1 MPLRPNY
8 HQPIIIMTAQPQS
21 APKSRVSYVIL
32 ALLLGALGIHN
43 FYAGYTGK
51 GIAQLCITLLS
62 LGFLGFVSAI
72 WALVE
77 AITVTQDAT
86 GSAFN

>member
-1 MPLRPNY
+1 M
-8 HQPIIIMTAQPQS
+8 MSTQPQT

-51 GIAQLCITLLS
+51 GIAQLCITLISFGVLA
-62 LGFLGFVSAI
+62 FVSAI

-77 AITVTQDAT
+77 AITVTQDAS
-86 GSAFN
+86 GVPFN

>member
-1 MPLRPNY
+1 MSTLPP
-8 HQPIIIMTAQPQS
+8 S

-51 GIAQLCITLLS
+51 AIAQLCITLIS
-62 LGFLGFVSAI
+62 FGCLGFISAI

-77 AITVTQDAT
+77 AITVTQDASGVT
-86 GSAFN
+86 FN

>member
-1 MPLRPNY
+1 MS
-8 HQPIIIMTAQPQS
+8 AQPQT

-51 GIAQLCITLLS
+51 GIAQLCITLISFGVLA
-62 LGFLGFVSAI
+62 FVSAI

-77 AITVTQDAT
+77 AITVTQDASGT
-86 GSAFN
+86 AFN